1 MSTENVSLFIQS
13 IATNEELAKALATT
27 EESAVG
33 WSAVAANFGYEFS
46 ADDFHQ
52 FVCQVMDKPD
62 LGAEDAMTSLLAA
75 FNQNQELSEQDL
87 DKVAGGGSRYAF
99 LGFSSSLFKRM
110 RTVGFP
116 MLGGSGSTART
127 VIVKDSGA
135 SAADFAG
142 SDFEARTVII

>member
-13 IATNEELAKALATT
+13 IATNEELGKALATA
-27 EESAVG
+27 EESAAS

-75 FNQNQELSEQDL
+75 FNQNEELSEQDL

-127 VIVKDSGA
+127 VVVHDTSPNV
-135 SAADFAG
+135 ADLAG

>member
-13 IATNEELAKALATT
+13 IATNEDLGKALATA
-27 EESAVG
+27 EESAAS
-33 WSAVAANFGYEFS
+33 WSVVAANFGYEFS

-62 LGAEDAMTSLLAA
+62 LSAEDAMTSLLAA
-75 FNQNQELSEQDL
+75 FNENEELSDQDL
-87 DKVAGGGSRYAF
+87 EKVAGGGSRYAF

-116 MLGGSGSTART
+116 MLAGPGSKART
-127 VIVKDSGA
+127 VVVHDTGPNVS
-135 SAADFAG
+135 DLAG
-142 SDFEARTVII
+142 SDFEARTVIV